1 VNRLK
6 DSTSPYLLQHA
17 GNPVDWWPWTEEA
30 FAEAA
35 RRDVP
40 VMLSVGYAACHWC
53 HVMAHESFEDP
64 ETARLLNQHVV
75 AVKVDREERPD
86 VDSVYMTA
94 TQAMTGQGGWPMT
107 VFMTPEKEPFFAGT
121 YFPRDRFQQLILGV
135 AQAWRDQRDGVT
147 GQARHVA
154 TALAENQAAV
164 TRALREA
171 GPGGDAGTRFRDVT
185 AASVSA
191 LERDYD
197 AAEGGFGRAPKFP
210 PSMVLEFLLRY
221 HRRTGAP
228 AALRMAEGTCEA
240 MARGGLYDQL
250 LGGFARY
257 STDSAWVVP
266 HFEKMLYDNALL
278 ARVYL
283 NLCRATGSE
292 LARRVALETCTWLVH
307 DMRTPDGGLAASLD
321 ADSEGEEGKFY
332 VWRPAELNAVL
343 GPEDGEFAAQVFGV
357 TPTGTFE
364 RGASVLQR
372 RAEPADTGRLD
383 RVRRALLAAR
393 EQRVHPG
400 QDDKVVAAWN
410 GLAISALAECSLAF
424 AQPHLLQAAHIAATL
439 LAEVHLQG
447 SKLMRTSRGGYAGDT
462 EGVLEDYACV
472 AEGFLVLSGVTG
484 EARWLTLAGRLLD
497 TALEAF
503 GDGAG
508 GFYDTA
514 ADGESLIF
522 RPADAADD
530 ATPSGTFAMAGALLS
545 YAALTGSARHR
556 ETAEAALGVLP
567 AIAARYPRAAGAGLA
582 VAEAWLAG
590 PAEIAV
596 VGYEDDERTR
606 ILHQTALY
614 AAPPGTVLALGDGDP
629 RTTETVPLLAGRRQV
644 DGVPAAYVCRSFT
657 CLAPVTTPEQ
667 LAELLARPY

>member
-1 VNRLK
+1 MNRLK

-17 GNPVDWWPWTEEA
+17 DNPVDWWPWTQAA

-40 VMLSVGYAACHWC
+40 VLLSVGYAACHWC
-53 HVMAHESFEDP
+53 HVMAHESFADP
-64 ETARLLNQHVV
+64 DTAALLNEHAVP
-75 AVKVDREERPD
+75 VKVDREERPD

-107 VFMTPEKEPFFAGT
+107 VFMTPDKEPFWAGT
-121 YFPRDRFQQLILGV
+121 YLPRDRFQQLILGV
-135 AQAWRDQRDGVT
+135 AQAWREQRDGVT

-154 TALAENQAAV
+154 TALAQNAAAV
-164 TRALREA
+164 TAALR
-171 GPGGDAGTRFRDVT
+171 DTSGTADTDERFREVT
-185 AASVSA
+185 RAATGA

-197 AAEGGFGRAPKFP
+197 PVDGGFGRAPKFP

-221 HRRTGAP
+221 YRRTNDQ

-240 MARGGLYDQL
+240 MARGGIYDQL
-250 LGGFARY
+250 GGGFARY
-257 STDSAWVVP
+257 STDQAWVVP

-283 NLCRATGSE
+283 NLWRATGSE
-292 LARRVALETCTWLVH
+292 LARRVALETCAWMVR
-307 DMRTPDGGLAASLD
+307 DMRTPAGGLAASLD

-332 VWRPAELNAVL
+332 AWRPAELTALL
-343 GPEDGEFAAQVFGV
+343 GSEDGRLAAQAFGV
-357 TPTGTFE
+357 TQAGTFE
-364 RGASVLQR
+364 HGASVLQLR
-372 RAEPADTGRLD
+372 VDPDDPARF
-383 RVRRALLAAR
+383 ALVKDQLLQAR

-400 QDDKVVAAWN
+400 LDDKVVAAWN

-424 AQPHLLQAAHIAATL
+424 GQPQLLEAARSAATL

-447 SKLMRTSRGGYAGDT
+447 DTLIRTSRGGYAGDT

-472 AEGFLVLSGVTG
+472 AEGFGVLSGITG
-484 EARWLTLAGRLLD
+484 EPRWLTLAGLLLEV
-497 TALEAF
+497 ALTVF

-522 RPADAADD
+522 RPADAADN

-545 YAALTGSARHR
+545 HAALTGSARHR
-556 ETAEAALGVLP
+556 EAARAALGVLP
-567 AIAARYPRAAGAGLA
+567 AIAARYPRAAGAGLS

-596 VGYEDDERTR
+596 VGGQDDKRTR
-606 ILHQTALY
+606 ALHRTALL
-614 AAPPGTVLALGDGDP
+614 AAPPGAVLALGDGAHDS
-629 RTTETVPLLAGRRQV
+629 VPLLAGRHQV
-644 DGVPAAYVCRSFT
+644 DGAPAAYVCRNFT
-657 CLAPVTTPEQ
+657 CQAPVTT
-667 LAELLARPY
+667 AEDLQAVLRGQS